1 MCSEDQNKT
10 QCVQIAVLLIMDCW
24 LIENTAGGHECITGG
39 PKYMSG
45 GHECV
50 TAGPAHIT
58 GVSEYILVYHPK

>member
-1 MCSEDQNKT
+1 
-10 QCVQIAVLLIMDCW
+10 MDCW